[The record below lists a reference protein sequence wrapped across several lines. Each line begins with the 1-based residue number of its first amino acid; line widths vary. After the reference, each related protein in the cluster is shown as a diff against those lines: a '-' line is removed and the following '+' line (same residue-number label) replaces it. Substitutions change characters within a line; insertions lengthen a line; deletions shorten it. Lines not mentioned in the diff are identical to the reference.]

1 MLVSDTEG
9 TVANFGLLAIKIM
22 TAKQEEVTIP
32 NAVVVANLTKNY
44 SRPGNKNGVIL
55 HTIVTIGYDAPW
67 RQVHAMLLAAAEKTP
82 GLRREP
88 KPFVCQ
94 RSLSDFYVEY
104 EINACMEDP
113 HDRIAVLSALNAN
126 IQDAFN
132 EHGVQIMSPHF
143 IAQPNKAVVVPKEK
157 WAPPPAR
164 SD

>member
-1 MLVSDTEG
+1 VLVSDTEG

-67 RQVHAMLLAAAEKTP
+67 RQVHAMLLAAEEKTA

-88 KPFVCQ
+88 GAFVRQ
-94 RSLSDFYVEY
+94 RNLSDSYVEY
-104 EINACMEDP
+104 EINAYLEDP
-113 HDRIAVLSALNAN
+113 HQRVAVLSALNAN

-143 IAQPNKAVVVPKEK
+143 EAQPDKPVVVPKDR
-157 WAPPPAR
+157 WAPPPAK
-164 SD
+164 SE